1 MREAVTWRSSWGTLT
16 RPYSTRH
23 LHSSHKTISF
33 WSDRNRLWL
42 EPNTTCSLLVRPGL
56 LARNRCCTRWA
67 GSSHSKGLCVG
78 PADHHACEVLQLAW
92 LLLTPGVLSPF
103 SSQSIATVNL
113 RRLKYF
119 VKLVDIG
126 SMTQAADVLHVAQ
139 PALSQQLA
147 TLEAELQQQLLIRT
161 KRGVTPTEA
170 GKVLYGH
177 AQIILRQCEQAQSD
191 INATGHALSGQVSV
205 GLAPGTAASTLSLP
219 LLRRVRERHPGVLL
233 YLNENFGTT
242 LSELIMNGR
251 MDMAVLY
258 GEKSFHGLS
267 YKPLLKEDLY
277 LVAPAC
283 LHLQGKEIALAELQD
298 IELLL
303 PRPYNY
309 VRKYVNEA
317 FMGAQMVPRVVAEI
331 ESAAT
336 LSAAIAAGLGATIL
350 PVSAARVIASSGN
363 ATLQRIVNPVILAPL
378 SLCESDHLP
387 LSEPARAVKDIL
399 LELVDDLARDSVA
412 VDHL

>member
-1 MREAVTWRSSWGTLT
+1 M
-16 RPYSTRH
+16 
-23 LHSSHKTISF
+23 
-33 WSDRNRLWL
+33 
-42 EPNTTCSLLVRPGL
+42 
-56 LARNRCCTRWA
+56 
-67 GSSHSKGLCVG
+67 
-78 PADHHACEVLQLAW
+78 QLAW

-219 LLRRVRERHPGVLL
+219 LLRRVRERHPGILL

-258 GEKSFHGLS
+258 GGREVHGLS
-267 YKPLLKEDLY
+267 FVSLLREHLY
-277 LVAPAC
+277 LVSADPAISA
-283 LHLQGKEIALAELQD
+283 LDEIALADLAD
-298 IELLL
+298 MDMLL
-303 PRPYNY
+303 PRPYN
-309 VRKYVNEA
+309 VMRRLVDEA
-317 FMGAQMVPRVVAEI
+317 FQRIGLSARVVAEV
-331 ESAAT
+331 ESSITLTAAVAEHFG
-336 LSAAIAAGLGATIL
+336 STIL
-350 PVSAARVIASSGN
+350 PESSARVMVA
-363 ATLQRIVNPVILAPL
+363 ATSVHMCRIVEPEVEAPL
-378 SLCESDHLP
+378 ALCLSGHLP
-387 LSEPARAVKDIL
+387 LSVPAQAVKAIL
-399 LELVDDLARDSVA
+399 LELVAEMRGSLI
-412 VDHL
+412 

>member
-1 MREAVTWRSSWGTLT
+1 MVEPCSSP
-16 RPYSTRH
+16 RVQ
-23 LHSSHKTISF
+23 
-33 WSDRNRLWL
+33 
-42 EPNTTCSLLVRPGL
+42 CSG
-56 LARNRCCTRWA
+56 
-67 GSSHSKGLCVG
+67 
-78 PADHHACEVLQLAW
+78 LAW
-92 LLLTPGVLSPF
+92 LLLKLVGSPPLLSK
-103 SSQSIATVNL
+103 SIATVNL

-191 INATGHALSGQVSV
+191 INATGQALSGQVSV

-219 LLRRVRERHPGVLL
+219 LLRRVRERHPGILL

-258 GEKSFHGLS
+258 GGREVHGLS
-267 YKPLLKEDLY
+267 FVSLLREHLY
-277 LVAPAC
+277 LVSADPAVSA
-283 LHLQGKEIALAELQD
+283 LDEIPLADLAD
-298 IELLL
+298 MDMLL
-303 PRPYNY
+303 PRPYN
-309 VRKYVNEA
+309 VMRRLVDEA
-317 FMGAQMVPRVVAEI
+317 FLRIGLSARVVAEI
-331 ESAAT
+331 ESSITLTAAVAEHFG
-336 LSAAIAAGLGATIL
+336 STIL
-350 PVSAARVIASSGN
+350 PESSARVMVADTSMHMC
-363 ATLQRIVNPVILAPL
+363 RIVEPEIEAPL
-378 SLCESDHLP
+378 ALCLSGHLP
-387 LSEPARAVKDIL
+387 LSVPAQAVKAIL
-399 LELVDDLARDSVA
+399 LELVAEMRGSLI
-412 VDHL
+412 